1 MFDYRK
7 ANRQEAAAKTTHSG
21 SASRPTAPS
30 ASTSSEQSQARGLSY
45 LRTLKT
51 NLQHSASQILAGPD
65 PSPHVTDDTDVTN
78 VPPPRLRTQAKIQAE
93 EALADEKDKVA
104 VAEELQRYI
113 TEGVLDEAELK
124 DFSLTRYW
132 QVS

>member
-1 MFDYRK
+1 
-7 ANRQEAAAKTTHSG
+7 
-21 SASRPTAPS
+21 
-30 ASTSSEQSQARGLSY
+30 
-45 LRTLKT
+45 
-51 NLQHSASQILAGPD
+51 LQHSASQILAGPD